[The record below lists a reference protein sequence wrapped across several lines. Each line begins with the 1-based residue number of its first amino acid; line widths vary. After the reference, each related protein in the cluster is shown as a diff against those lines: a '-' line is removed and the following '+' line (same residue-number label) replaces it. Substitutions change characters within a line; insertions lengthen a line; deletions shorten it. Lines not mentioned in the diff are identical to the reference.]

1 MVLTVLSALVA
12 SACIFASGR
21 RLAFAGSPAW
31 LDPQLLVDTLRE
43 GRPGE
48 GPMLRDAIAACEG
61 AGWERDLIA
70 ALDVADEDLR
80 AALVNE
86 QLRELDWRAQRWAR
100 VPRVCAS
107 VATSAGFLFA
117 CIALTQGVARPTPDV
132 GGTLVSALDALAVGM
147 AGTSFCIAV
156 HVRAR
161 RAVRERLAATHRL
174 VLRLEAAL
182 ESTIVYPCPGR
193 QELRPASRV

>member
-1 MVLTVLSALVA
+1 VVLTVLSALVA
-12 SACIFASGR
+12 SACVVASGR

-31 LDPQLLVDTLRE
+31 LDPQLLVDALRE
-43 GRPGE
+43 GRPGD
-48 GPMLRDAIAACEG
+48 GPKLRDAIAACEG
-61 AGWERDLIA
+61 ARWEQDLVA
-70 ALDVADEDLR
+70 AIEVADGDSR
-80 AALVNE
+80 AALVDE
-86 QLRELDWRAQRWAR
+86 QLRELHWRAQRWVR
-100 VPRVCAS
+100 IPRVCAS

-117 CIALTQGVARPTPDV
+117 CIALTQGVARPTPDI

-147 AGTSFCIAV
+147 AGASFCIAV

-161 RAVRERLAATHRL
+161 RTVRERLAATNRL

-182 ESTIVYPCPGR
+182 ESTIVYPCAGR